1 MFLLATAAVIVW
13 IIVWLVVAYRVIQRH
28 DLGVAAKVLW
38 ILLILLFPIVG
49 LLVYFLW
56 DAARP
61 RTSSAGSAH
70 APERNDVCVGCRLP
84 GLAQRVGRCH
94 DLVAWKRSPE
104 IVALAEVAPCGTQ
117 VREVCSRL
125 DPLGDDLQS
134 EAGSELDRRRDD
146 RLVTAVGLHARN
158 ERAVDLQHVRRERLQ
173 LTERRVADPKSSIAM
188 RMP

>member
-61 RTSSAGSAH
+61 RT
-70 APERNDVCVGCRLP
+70 
-84 GLAQRVGRCH
+84 
-94 DLVAWKRSPE
+94 
-104 IVALAEVAPCGTQ
+104 T
-117 VREVCSRL
+117 
-125 DPLGDDLQS
+125 
-134 EAGSELDRRRDD
+134 
-146 RLVTAVGLHARN
+146 
-158 ERAVDLQHVRRERLQ
+158 
-173 LTERRVADPKSSIAM
+173 
-188 RMP
+188 